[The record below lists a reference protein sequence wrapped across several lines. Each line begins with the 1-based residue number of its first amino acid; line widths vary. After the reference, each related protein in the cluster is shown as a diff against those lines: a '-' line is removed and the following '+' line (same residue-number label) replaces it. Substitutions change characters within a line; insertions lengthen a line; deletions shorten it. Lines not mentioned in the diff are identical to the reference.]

1 MRAAVQLAGSPDRPV
16 KGDVIA
22 QAQHI
27 PFPFLGSILRDL
39 REAGIV
45 NSQRGADGG
54 YWLAKPAGEISV
66 ADVIRAIDGPLAW
79 VRGVRPEDLDYAG
92 PARALQDVWIAA
104 RASLREVLEVVTLA
118 DVAGGTLPASVRA
131 LSARTVGL
139 GAALHGQPTAG
150 GPWAG

>member
-1 MRAAVQLAGSPDRPV
+1 MHLSAKADYAVRAAVQLAGSPDRPV

-22 QAQHI
+22 QAQDI

-39 REAGIV
+39 REAGVV

-54 YWLAKPAGEISV
+54 YWLAKPAAEITV

-79 VRGVRPEDLDYAG
+79 VRGVRPEDLEYAG
-92 PARALQDVWIAA
+92 PA

-118 DVAGGTLPASVRA
+118 DVAAGRLPASVRA
-131 LSARTVGL
+131 LTAEPSAWEP
-139 GAALHGQPTAG
+139 H
-150 GPWAG
+150 

>member
-1 MRAAVQLAGSPDRPV
+1 MHLSAKSDYAVRAAVQLAGSPDRPV

-22 QAQHI
+22 HAQGI

-39 REAGIV
+39 REAGLV

-54 YWLAKPAGEISV
+54 YWLAKPAAEISV

-118 DVAGGTLPASVRA
+118 DVAGGRLPASVRA
-131 LSARTVGL
+131 LTAEPSAWEP
-139 GAALHGQPTAG
+139 H
-150 GPWAG
+150 

>member
-1 MRAAVQLAGSPDRPV
+1 MHLSAKADYAVRAAVQLAGSADRPA

-22 QAQHI
+22 HAQGI

-39 REAGIV
+39 REAGLV

-54 YWLAKPAGEISV
+54 YWLAKPAAEISV

-118 DVAGGTLPASVRA
+118 DVAGGRLPASVRA
-131 LSARTVGL
+131 LTAEPSAWEP
-139 GAALHGQPTAG
+139 H
-150 GPWAG
+150 